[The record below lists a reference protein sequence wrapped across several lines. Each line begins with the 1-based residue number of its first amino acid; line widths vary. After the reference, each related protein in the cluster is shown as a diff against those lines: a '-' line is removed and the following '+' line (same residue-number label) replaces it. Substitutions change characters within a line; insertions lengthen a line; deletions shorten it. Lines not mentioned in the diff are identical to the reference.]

1 MIDIDPSRVIPK
13 DGDNPYSHHPGFS
26 ATGCQN
32 RITVKYT
39 RRMFGPNRSWQADSV
54 ITGEFTS
61 HCAFLLFVIDE
72 QEKGRCI
79 FNESVIKG

>member
-32 RITVKYT
+32 RITVT
-39 RRMFGPNRSWQADSV
+39 AHRSATTSSGFACAVTGGHCHPGSIKECSLAD
-54 ITGEFTS
+54 
-61 HCAFLLFVIDE
+61 
-72 QEKGRCI
+72 
-79 FNESVIKG
+79 ES